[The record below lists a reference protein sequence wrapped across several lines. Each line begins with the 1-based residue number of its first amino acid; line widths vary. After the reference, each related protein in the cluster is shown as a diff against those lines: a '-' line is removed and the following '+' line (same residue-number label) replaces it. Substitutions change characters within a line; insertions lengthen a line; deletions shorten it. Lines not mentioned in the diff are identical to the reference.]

1 MPKSTMRR
9 RRVGSRRHRTRKPL
23 TGGAIHNRNTRHT
36 RPRSPITS
44 TATIKPATA
53 ATKSSTTTAPI
64 STKTKRMD
72 ELSPSET
79 NQIDGLIKEAFTTS
93 SISQI
98 DKNNICLFATLGGG
112 KTIVSALFLKPVCSI
127 GPAGFDPANDVAEH
141 TSKCMYVHTVCV
153 SSAYRGMGLLHKMLF
168 ALGKISQFKD
178 TVFKLEAANTADHG
192 LNQDARFQIYSKSG
206 FTLPIGTVV
215 EPHRYQVMNVEL
227 LRNSSASSSG
237 GKSITYTV
245 KNLLHNGRIE
255 KVSYSDIHPE
265 VCSIHN
271 TKQER
276 GCVMESNSKRLREFN
291 SR

>member
-1 MPKSTMRR
+1 MPKSMRR
-9 RRVGSRRHRTRKPL
+9 RRVGTRRRRTRRPL
-23 TGGAIHNRNTRHT
+23 TGGAIHNRNSRHT
-36 RPRSPITS
+36 RPRSPIT
-44 TATIKPATA
+44 AT
-53 ATKSSTTTAPI
+53 TKTKTRTPPI
-64 STKTKRMD
+64 TIKTKRMD
-72 ELSPSET
+72 ELSPSEM

-93 SISQI
+93 SISQL
-98 DKNNICLFATLGGG
+98 DKNNVCLFAILGGG
-112 KTIVSALFLKPVCSI
+112 GGTKTIVSALFLKPVCI
-127 GPAGFDPANDVAEH
+127 GPAGFDPNAVEEH

-178 TVFKLEAANTADHG
+178 TVFKLEAANTTDHG
-192 LNQDARFQIYSKSG
+192 LNQAARFQIYSKSG
-206 FTLPIGTVV
+206 FTLPIGTVI
-215 EPHRYQVMNVEL
+215 EPHRYHVTNVEL
-227 LRNSSASSSG
+227 RNNSGSSG

-265 VCSIHN
+265 ACSIHN
-271 TKQER
+271 IKQER

>member
-1 MPKSTMRR
+1 MPKSMRR
-9 RRVGSRRHRTRKPL
+9 RRVGTRRRRRTRKPL

-36 RPRSPITS
+36 RPLSPITTKPV
-44 TATIKPATA
+44 TAT
-53 ATKSSTTTAPI
+53 ATKPSTTTAPVHV
-64 STKTKRMD
+64 KTNRMD
-72 ELSPSET
+72 ELSPSEM
-79 NQIDGLIKEAFTTS
+79 NQIDGLIKESFTMS
-93 SISQI
+93 SISQL
-98 DKNNICLFATLGGG
+98 DKNNICLFAILGGSG
-112 KTIVSALFLKPVCSI
+112 GTKNIVSALFLKPVCI
-127 GPAGFDPANDVAEH
+127 GPGGFDPTAVAEH

-168 ALGKISQFKD
+168 ALGKISHFKD
-178 TVFKLEAANTADHG
+178 TVFKLEAANTTDHG

-206 FTLPIGTVV
+206 FTLPIGTVI
-215 EPHRYQVMNVEL
+215 EPHRYHVTNVEMT
-227 LRNSSASSSG
+227 NSSGSSG

-265 VCSIHN
+265 ACSIHN

>member
-1 MPKSTMRR
+1 MPKSMRR
-9 RRVGSRRHRTRKPL
+9 RRVGTRRRMRTRKPL
-23 TGGAIHNRNTRHT
+23 TGGYIHTRH
-36 RPRSPITS
+36 RRLHSPVTAP
-44 TATIKPATA
+44 TATAPLRIK
-53 ATKSSTTTAPI
+53 I
-64 STKTKRMD
+64 KRMV

-79 NQIDGLIKEAFTTS
+79 NQIDGLIKEAFTMS
-93 SISQI
+93 SISDI
-98 DKNNICLFATLGGG
+98 DNNNICLFAILGG
-112 KTIVSALFLKPVCSI
+112 KTIVSALFLKPVCI
-127 GPAGFDPANDVAEH
+127 GPAGLDHNAVADH
-141 TSKCMYVHTVCV
+141 ISNSKCIYMHTVCV

-178 TVFKLEAANTADHG
+178 TVFKLEAANTTDHG

-206 FTLPIGTVV
+206 FTLPIGTVI
-215 EPHRYQVMNVEL
+215 EPHRYHVTNVEL
-227 LRNSSASSSG
+227 RNNSGISG

>member
-9 RRVGSRRHRTRKPL
+9 RRVGTRRRRTRKPL
-23 TGGAIHNRNTRHT
+23 TGGAIRHT

-44 TATIKPATA
+44 TATIKPAKT
-53 ATKSSTTTAPI
+53 
-64 STKTKRMD
+64 STKTPPITIKIKHMD
-72 ELSPSET
+72 ELSPSEM
-79 NQIDGLIKEAFTTS
+79 NQIDGLINEAFTTS
-93 SISQI
+93 SISQL
-98 DKNNICLFATLGGG
+98 DKNNICLFAILGG
-112 KTIVSALFLKPVCSI
+112 KTIVSALFLKPVCI
-127 GPAGFDPANDVAEH
+127 GPAGFDPTNAVAEH

-168 ALGKISQFKD
+168 ALGKISRFKD
-178 TVFKLEAANTADHG
+178 TVFKLEAANTTDHG

-206 FTLPIGTVV
+206 FTLPIGTVI
-215 EPHRYQVMNVEL
+215 EPHRYHVMNVE

-255 KVSYSDIHPE
+255 KVSYSDIHPDA
-265 VCSIHN
+265 CSIHN

>member
-1 MPKSTMRR
+1 MPKSMRR
-9 RRVGSRRHRTRKPL
+9 RRVGTRRRRTRKPL

-36 RPRSPITS
+36 RPRSPIT
-44 TATIKPATA
+44 ATKPATA
-53 ATKSSTTTAPI
+53 TITKTKTTAPI
-64 STKTKRMD
+64 TTKIKRMD
-72 ELSPSET
+72 ELSPSEM
-79 NQIDGLIKEAFTTS
+79 NQVDGLIKEAFTMS

-98 DKNNICLFATLGGG
+98 DKNNICLFAILGGGGG
-112 KTIVSALFLKPVCSI
+112 KTIVSALFLKPVCI
-127 GPAGFDPANDVAEH
+127 GPGGFDPNAVAEH

-153 SSAYRGMGLLHKMLF
+153 SGAYRGMGLLHKMLF

-178 TVFKLEAANTADHG
+178 TVFKLEAANTTDHG

-206 FTLPIGTVV
+206 FTLPIGTLI
-215 EPHRYQVMNVEL
+215 EPHRYHVMNVEL
-227 LRNSSASSSG
+227 RNNSGSSG

-245 KNLLHNGRIE
+245 KNLLRNGRIE
-255 KVSYSDIHPE
+255 KVSYSEIHPE
-265 VCSIHN
+265 ACSIHN

>member
-1 MPKSTMRR
+1 MPKSMRR
-9 RRVGSRRHRTRKPL
+9 RRVGTRRRRTRRPL
-23 TGGAIHNRNTRHT
+23 TGGAIHNRNTRHP
-36 RPRSPITS
+36 RPSSPITA
-44 TATIKPATA
+44 TATATR
-53 ATKSSTTTAPI
+53 TPPI
-64 STKTKRMD
+64 TIKTKRMD
-72 ELSPSET
+72 DLSPSET
-79 NQIDGLIKEAFTTS
+79 NQVDGLIKESFTMS

-98 DKNNICLFATLGGG
+98 DKNNICIFAILGG
-112 KTIVSALFLKPVCSI
+112 KTIVSALFLKPVCI
-127 GPAGFDPANDVAEH
+127 GPGGFDPNAIAQH

-153 SSAYRGMGLLHKMLF
+153 STAYRGMGLLHKMLF

-178 TVFKLEAANTADHG
+178 TVFKLEAANTTDHG

-206 FTLPIGTVV
+206 FTLPIGTVI
-215 EPHRYQVMNVEL
+215 EPHRYHVTNVEL
-227 LRNSSASSSG
+227 RNNSGSSG

-265 VCSIHN
+265 ACSIHN

>member
-9 RRVGSRRHRTRKPL
+9 RRVGTRRRRTRKPL

-36 RPRSPITS
+36 RPRSPIT
-44 TATIKPATA
+44 ATKPATA
-53 ATKSSTTTAPI
+53 TATSTTTAPVHV
-64 STKTKRMD
+64 KTKRMD
-72 ELSPSET
+72 ELAPSEM
-79 NQIDGLIKEAFTTS
+79 NQIDGLIKESFTMS
-93 SISQI
+93 SISQL
-98 DKNNICLFATLGGG
+98 DKNNICLFAILGGT
-112 KTIVSALFLKPVCSI
+112 KTIVSALFLKPVCI
-127 GPAGFDPANDVAEH
+127 GPGGFDPTNAVAEH

-178 TVFKLEAANTADHG
+178 TVFKLEAANTTDHG

-206 FTLPIGTVV
+206 FTLPIGTVI
-215 EPHRYQVMNVEL
+215 EPHRYHVTNVEL
-227 LRNSSASSSG
+227 RNRSASSSG

-245 KNLLHNGRIE
+245 KNLLRNGRVE

-265 VCSIHN
+265 ACSIHN

>member
-1 MPKSTMRR
+1 
-9 RRVGSRRHRTRKPL
+9 
-23 TGGAIHNRNTRHT
+23 
-36 RPRSPITS
+36 
-44 TATIKPATA
+44 
-53 ATKSSTTTAPI
+53 
-64 STKTKRMD
+64 MD
-72 ELSPSET
+72 ELSPSEM
-79 NQIDGLIKEAFTTS
+79 NQVDGLIKEAFTMS

-98 DKNNICLFATLGGG
+98 DKNNICLFAILGGG
-112 KTIVSALFLKPVCSI
+112 GSSGIKNIVSALFLKPVCI
-127 GPAGFDPANDVAEH
+127 GPAGFDPNAIAEH

-178 TVFKLEAANTADHG
+178 TVFKLEAANTTDHG

-206 FTLPIGTVV
+206 FTLPIGTVI
-215 EPHRYQVMNVEL
+215 EPHRYHVTNVEL
-227 LRNSSASSSG
+227 RNSPAGSSG

-265 VCSIHN
+265 ACSIHN

>member
-1 MPKSTMRR
+1 MPKSMRR
-9 RRVGSRRHRTRKPL
+9 RRVGTRRRRTRKPL
-23 TGGAIHNRNTRHT
+23 TGGAIHNRNTRHP
-36 RPRSPITS
+36 RPSSPITAR
-44 TATIKPATA
+44 ATKPTITKTKPA
-53 ATKSSTTTAPI
+53 API
-64 STKTKRMD
+64 TTKIKRMD
-72 ELSPSET
+72 ELSPSEM
-79 NQIDGLIKEAFTTS
+79 NQVDGLIKEAFTTS
-93 SISQI
+93 SISQL
-98 DKNNICLFATLGGG
+98 DKNNICLFAILGGGGGG
-112 KTIVSALFLKPVCSI
+112 KTIVSALFLKPVCI
-127 GPAGFDPANDVAEH
+127 GPAGFDPNTVAEH

-178 TVFKLEAANTADHG
+178 TVFKLEAANTTDHG

-206 FTLPIGTVV
+206 FTLPIGTVI
-215 EPHRYQVMNVEL
+215 EPHRYHVMNVEL
-227 LRNSSASSSG
+227 RNNSGSSG

-255 KVSYSDIHPE
+255 KVSYSEIHPE
-265 VCSIHN
+265 ACSIHN

>member
-1 MPKSTMRR
+1 
-9 RRVGSRRHRTRKPL
+9 
-23 TGGAIHNRNTRHT
+23 
-36 RPRSPITS
+36 
-44 TATIKPATA
+44 
-53 ATKSSTTTAPI
+53 
-64 STKTKRMD
+64 MD
-72 ELSPSET
+72 ELSPYET
-79 NQIDGLIKEAFTTS
+79 NQVDGLIKEAFTMS

-98 DKNNICLFATLGGG
+98 DKNNICLFAILGGSG
-112 KTIVSALFLKPVCSI
+112 TNNIVSALFLKPVCI
-127 GPAGFDPANDVAEH
+127 GPAGFDPNAIAEH

-168 ALGKISQFKD
+168 ALGKISHFKD
-178 TVFKLEAANTADHG
+178 TTFKLEAANTTDHG

-206 FTLPIGTVV
+206 FTLPIGTVI
-215 EPHRYQVMNVEL
+215 EPHRYHVMNVEL
-227 LRNSSASSSG
+227 RNSPAGSSG

-265 VCSIHN
+265 ACSIHN

>member
-1 MPKSTMRR
+1 MRR
-9 RRVGSRRHRTRKPL
+9 RRVGTRRRRTRKHL

-36 RPRSPITS
+36 RPSSHIT
-44 TATIKPATA
+44 TATKP
-53 ATKSSTTTAPI
+53 TKTKTTTQVHI
-64 STKTKRMD
+64 KTKRMD
-72 ELSPSET
+72 ELSPSEM

-93 SISQI
+93 SISQL
-98 DKNNICLFATLGGG
+98 DKNNICLFAILGGG
-112 KTIVSALFLKPVCSI
+112 SSGTKNIVSALFLKPVCI
-127 GPAGFDPANDVAEH
+127 GPGGFDPNDVAVH

-178 TVFKLEAANTADHG
+178 KVFKLEAANTTDHG

-206 FTLPIGTVV
+206 FTLPIGTVI
-215 EPHRYQVMNVEL
+215 EPHRYHVTNVEL
-227 LRNSSASSSG
+227 RNSPTGSSG

-265 VCSIHN
+265 ACSIHN

-276 GCVMESNSKRLREFN
+276 GCVMESNSKRLRDFN

>member
-9 RRVGSRRHRTRKPL
+9 RRVGTRRRRTRKPL
-23 TGGAIHNRNTRHT
+23 TGGFIHTRHT
-36 RPRSPITS
+36 RPRSP
-44 TATIKPATA
+44 ATIKPAKT
-53 ATKSSTTTAPI
+53 
-64 STKTKRMD
+64 STKTPPITIKTKHMD

-79 NQIDGLIKEAFTTS
+79 NQIDGLINEAFTTS
-93 SISQI
+93 SISQL
-98 DKNNICLFATLGGG
+98 DKNNICLFAILNG
-112 KTIVSALFLKPVCSI
+112 KTIVSALFLKPVCI
-127 GPAGFDPANDVAEH
+127 GPGGFDPNAVAEH

-178 TVFKLEAANTADHG
+178 TVFKLEAANTTDHG
-192 LNQDARFQIYSKSG
+192 LNQAARFQIYSKSG
-206 FTLPIGTVV
+206 FTLPIGTLI
-215 EPHRYQVMNVEL
+215 EPYRYHVMNVEL
-227 LRNSSASSSG
+227 RNRSASSSG

-245 KNLLHNGRIE
+245 KNLLRNGRIE
-255 KVSYSDIHPE
+255 KVSYSEIHPE
-265 VCSIHN
+265 ACSIHN

>member
-1 MPKSTMRR
+1 MPKSLRR
-9 RRVGSRRHRTRKPL
+9 RRVGTRRRRTRKPL

-36 RPRSPITS
+36 RPRSPITATKPV
-44 TATIKPATA
+44 TATAT
-53 ATKSSTTTAPI
+53 STTTAPVHV
-64 STKTKRMD
+64 KTKRMD
-72 ELSPSET
+72 ELSPSEM
-79 NQIDGLIKEAFTTS
+79 NQVDGLIKEAFTTS
-93 SISQI
+93 SISQL
-98 DKNNICLFATLGGG
+98 DKNNICLFAILGGGG
-112 KTIVSALFLKPVCSI
+112 KTIVSALFLKPVCI
-127 GPAGFDPANDVAEH
+127 GPAGFDPNTVAEH

-178 TVFKLEAANTADHG
+178 TVFKLEAANTTDHG

-206 FTLPIGTVV
+206 FTLPIGTLI
-215 EPHRYQVMNVEL
+215 EPQRYHVTNVEL
-227 LRNSSASSSG
+227 RNNSGSSG

-255 KVSYSDIHPE
+255 KVSYSEIHPE
-265 VCSIHN
+265 ACSIHN

>member
-1 MPKSTMRR
+1 MPKSMRR
-9 RRVGSRRHRTRKPL
+9 RRVGTRRRRTRKPL

-36 RPRSPITS
+36 RSSSPITATKQV
-44 TATIKPATA
+44 TATAR
-53 ATKSSTTTAPI
+53 ATKPTITTAPVHV
-64 STKTKRMD
+64 KTKRMD
-72 ELSPSET
+72 ELSPSEM
-79 NQIDGLIKEAFTTS
+79 NQIDSLIKESFTMS
-93 SISQI
+93 SISQL
-98 DKNNICLFATLGGG
+98 DKNNICLFAILGG
-112 KTIVSALFLKPVCSI
+112 KPIVSALFLKPVCI
-127 GPAGFDPANDVAEH
+127 GPAGFDPNAVADY

-178 TVFKLEAANTADHG
+178 TVFKLEAANTTDHG
-192 LNQDARFQIYSKSG
+192 LNQAARFQIYSKSG
-206 FTLPIGTVV
+206 FTLPIGTLI
-215 EPHRYQVMNVEL
+215 EPHRYHVTNVE
-227 LRNSSASSSG
+227 LRNSSSSSSG

-265 VCSIHN
+265 ACSIHN

>member
-1 MPKSTMRR
+1 MRR
-9 RRVGSRRHRTRKPL
+9 RRVGTRRRRTRKPL
-23 TGGAIHNRNTRHT
+23 TGGAIHNRNTRHP
-36 RPRSPITS
+36 RPSSPITA
-44 TATIKPATA
+44 TATTR
-53 ATKSSTTTAPI
+53 ATKPPTTKTKTTAPI
-64 STKTKRMD
+64 TIKTKRMD
-72 ELSPSET
+72 ELSPSEM
-79 NQIDGLIKEAFTTS
+79 NQVDGLIKEAFTMS

-98 DKNNICLFATLGGG
+98 DKSNICLFAILGG
-112 KTIVSALFLKPVCSI
+112 KTIVSALFLKPVCI
-127 GPAGFDPANDVAEH
+127 GPAGFDPNATAEH

-178 TVFKLEAANTADHG
+178 TVFKLEAANTTDHG

-206 FTLPIGTVV
+206 FTLPIGTMI
-215 EPHRYQVMNVEL
+215 EPHKYHVTNVEL
-227 LRNSSASSSG
+227 RNSPAGSSG

-265 VCSIHN
+265 ACSIHN